1 MTKSKEEMLSLQEL
15 NHVIKRLRAPDGCP
29 WDQAQ
34 NMQDLKQYILEE
46 CYEVMDAI
54 DKPPPNK
61 LHEELGDLLF
71 HIVFIAQIAEEQG
84 DFKLHD
90 VLETVYD
97 KMIRRHPHV
106 FGNTSV
112 KNVEAV
118 KKNWWKIKQQEGATP
133 SSNLESI
140 PRHLP
145 ALQRA
150 YRLSQ
155 RASQVG
161 LDWDGPQ
168 AVLKKVKEEL
178 VELEQALENQSA
190 PEIREELGDLLFAF
204 VNLARH
210 LKNNPEELLQE
221 SNQKFLDRFKRLEQ
235 YAHKKGRTLGS
246 LTPQEM
252 DQWWETIKTKKS
264 GHPGSPP

>member
-1 MTKSKEEMLSLQEL
+1 MAKAPEKKISLQDL
-15 NHVIKRLRAPDGCP
+15 HNVVKRLRAPDGCP

-34 NMQDLKQYILEE
+34 NMNDLKQYILEE
-46 CYEVMDAI
+46 CYEVLDAI
-54 DKPPPNK
+54 DNPHLDK

-71 HIVFIAQIAEEQG
+71 HIVFSAQIAEEQG

-90 VLETVYD
+90 VLETVYE

-106 FGNTSV
+106 FGNDSAGD
-112 KNVEAV
+112 VEAV

-161 LDWDGPQ
+161 LDWAEPRE
-168 AVLKKVKEEL
+168 VLAKVKEEL
-178 VELEQALENQSA
+178 GELEQALESQSDL
-190 PEIREELGDLLFAF
+190 EIDEELGDLLFAF

-210 LKNNPEELLQE
+210 LKRNPEILLQE

-235 YAHKKGRTLGS
+235 YAQKKGCPLDT

-252 DQWWETIKTKKS
+252 DRWWEKIKKN
-264 GHPGSPP
+264 